1 MAFALALVA
10 RVIDG
15 WMPAARF
22 EICTNVP
29 PDCRFRRR
37 WRAAARAFVPEGRD
51 FVGQTGRG
59 QNRGQKGAPGFIRMA
74 LKKGGADHGA
84 GPALRR

>member
-1 MAFALALVA
+1 MVFALALVA

-15 WMPAARF
+15 WMPAVRF

-37 WRAAARAFVPEGRD
+37 RRAAARVFAPENRD
-51 FVGQTGRG
+51 FVGQAGRG
-59 QNRGQKGAPGFIRMA
+59 QNRCQKGTPGLVRMA